1 MFTLRQ
7 SLGAL
12 AAIAAAPLAY
22 AVPITTFS
30 RIGKSSNGMDILKLQ
45 VHAAMSPGHL
55 TTNTTMSFVVDT
67 HDMKTTCFGEW
78 APEGPFPEGEYWPCA
93 NSSVGWNFKED
104 TYKGMN
110 EFTLQLEYSY
120 EDDSVGEYPYNR
132 VTEFS
137 HADITTANI
146 DCSAKTESC
155 QQCTNSTITAIVYA
169 SIA

>member
-120 EDDSVGEYPYNR
+120 EDDSV
-132 VTEFS
+132 TEFS